1 MIAVVCCIV
10 SAVVSFVKRIKEG
23 HFMVKTWSDDNP
35 KAALM
40 SRKRTLIVDA
50 ALRAFLENGYA
61 ESSVNRIAADA
72 GVSIKT
78 LYRHF
83 ESKDDL
89 FSAVMQAACSPSG
102 TQPAGLSEPT
112 APAEPAW
119 LREPPAVALP
129 IAGGDYLRHALSDE
143 QLALYRVVTR
153 DAPRFPELARRYREE
168 VTGTRDALFTSY
180 LDRWLPVTGWEV
192 RDKYNAAATFAA
204 LLKARLF
211 DDALLGLKSPS
222 EAEIAECAGDAAVQ
236 MLALMEAGRL

>member
-1 MIAVVCCIV
+1 
-10 SAVVSFVKRIKEG
+10 
-23 HFMVKTWSDDNP
+23 MVKTWSDDNP

-102 TQPAGLSEPT
+102 TQPAGASEP
-112 APAEPAW
+112 AEPGEPAW

-129 IAGGDYLRHALSDE
+129 IAGGEYLRHALSDE

-192 RDKYNAAATFAA
+192 RDKDHAAATFAA
-204 LLKARLF
+204 LLKATLF

-222 EAEIAECAGDAAVQ
+222 EEEIVECAGDAAVQ

>member
-1 MIAVVCCIV
+1 
-10 SAVVSFVKRIKEG
+10 
-23 HFMVKTWSDDNP
+23 MVKTWSDDNP

-40 SRKRTLIVDA
+40 SRKRAMIVDA

-61 ESSVNRIAADA
+61 ESSVNRIAAEA

-89 FSAVMQAACSPSG
+89 FSAVMQAACSTSG
-102 TQPAGLSEPT
+102 AQPVSAQGTAEAEEPG
-112 APAEPAW
+112 W
-119 LREPPAVALP
+119 FNEPPPIALP
-129 IAGGDYLRHALSDE
+129 IAGSEYLRHALSEE

-168 VTGTRDALFTSY
+168 VTGTRDSLFTSY
-180 LDRWLPVTGWEV
+180 LDRWLPVTGWKV
-192 RDKYNAAATFAA
+192 RNKFGAAATFAA

-211 DDALLGLKSPS
+211 DDALFGVKSPS
-222 EAEIAECAGDAAVQ
+222 EEEIAECAGDGAVQ
-236 MLALMEAGRL
+236 MLTLMEAGRL

>member
-1 MIAVVCCIV
+1 
-10 SAVVSFVKRIKEG
+10 
-23 HFMVKTWSDDNP
+23 MVRTWSDDNP

-102 TQPAGLSEPT
+102 TQPAGEPE
-112 APAEPAW
+112 PGEPAW
-119 LREPPAVALP
+119 FREPPAVALP

-192 RDKYNAAATFAA
+192 RDKHDAAATFAA
-204 LLKARLF
+204 LLKAKLF
-211 DDALLGLKSPS
+211 DDALLGLKNPS
-222 EAEIAECAGDAAVQ
+222 EEEIAECAGEAAVQ

>member
-1 MIAVVCCIV
+1 
-10 SAVVSFVKRIKEG
+10 
-23 HFMVKTWSDDNP
+23 MVKTWSDDNP

-40 SRKRTLIVDA
+40 SRKRTMIVDA

-102 TQPAGLSEPT
+102 TKPSDTSES
-112 APAEPAW
+112 AEQDEPSW
-119 LREPPAVALP
+119 FSEPPAVALP
-129 IAGGDYLRHALSDE
+129 MAGSDYLRHALSEE

-168 VTGTRDALFTSY
+168 VTGVRDALFARY
-180 LDRWLPVTGWEV
+180 LDRWLPVTGWKV
-192 RDKYNAAATFAA
+192 ADRYGAAAVFAA
-204 LLKARLF
+204 LLKAGLF
-211 DDALLGLKSPS
+211 DEALFGVVSAS
-222 EAEIAECAGDAAVQ
+222 EEEIAKRAGDATAQ
-236 MLALMEAGRL
+236 MLALIEAGLV

>member
-1 MIAVVCCIV
+1 
-10 SAVVSFVKRIKEG
+10 
-23 HFMVKTWSDDNP
+23 MVKTWSDDNP

-40 SRKRTLIVDA
+40 SRKRTMIVDA
-50 ALRAFLENGYA
+50 ALRAFLESGYA

-102 TQPAGLSEPT
+102 AQSADASEP
-112 APAEPAW
+112 AQPGEPTW
-119 LREPPAVALP
+119 FREPPAVALP
-129 IAGGDYLRHALSDE
+129 IAGSDYLRHALSKE
-143 QLALYRVVTR
+143 QLDLYRVVTR

-192 RDKYNAAATFAA
+192 RDKYGAGATFAA
-204 LLKARLF
+204 LLKATLF

-222 EAEIAECAGDAAVQ
+222 EEDIAECAGDAAVQ